1 MLKKVLKVQRNL
13 YEKHPTKEETCDP
26 VFCTGINTV
35 RSDGTILRPMNAF
48 MLWAK
53 EKRVEMMKQG
63 LQVAEVSQVNP
74 SQQVHLN
81 QPTNVA
87 SGAL

>member
-1 MLKKVLKVQRNL
+1 MSLVVERLKTVKVFNYACL
-13 YEKHPTKEETCDP
+13 
-26 VFCTGINTV
+26 GINTV

-63 LQVAEVSQVNP
+63 LQVAEVSQVIISRQESILISTP
-74 SQQVHLN
+74 RHCLN
-81 QPTNVA
+81 NG
-87 SGAL
+87 SG

>member
-1 MLKKVLKVQRNL
+1 M
-13 YEKHPTKEETCDP
+13 
-26 VFCTGINTV
+26 
-35 RSDGTILRPMNAF
+35 RSDGTVLRPMNAF

-63 LQVAEVSQVNP
+63 FQVSEVSQVKPFLN
-74 SQQVHLN
+74 LN
-81 QPTNVA
+81 QPTVLA

>member
-1 MLKKVLKVQRNL
+1 M
-13 YEKHPTKEETCDP
+13 
-26 VFCTGINTV
+26 
-35 RSDGTILRPMNAF
+35 RSDGTVLRPMNAF

-74 SQQVHLN
+74 SQVLLKQ
-81 QPTNVA
+81 TNT
-87 SGAL
+87 

>member
-1 MLKKVLKVQRNL
+1 MTLF
-13 YEKHPTKEETCDP
+13 
-26 VFCTGINTV
+26 FCIGINTV

-63 LQVAEVSQVNP
+63 LQVAEVSQVN
-74 SQQVHLN
+74 SFSN
-81 QPTNVA
+81 ASEPTNQFT

>member
-1 MLKKVLKVQRNL
+1 M
-13 YEKHPTKEETCDP
+13 
-26 VFCTGINTV
+26 

-74 SQQVHLN
+74 SSQLHLN
-81 QPTNVA
+81 QPTAVLNRGSGGGSLNLARNSILMILVHLNVHQ
-87 SGAL
+87 